1 MKKKMIIWINKPNEA
16 TKLEFDVL
24 AVELLTHQPSDYFDY
39 FLIGLP
45 LDEKIEQKELSL
57 SDLHEINQMRTKIIQ
72 LISKAADDG
81 KF

>member
-1 MKKKMIIWINKPNEA
+1 MIIWINKPNEIS
-16 TKLEFDVL
+16 KLEFDVL

-45 LDEKIEQKELSL
+45 LDEEIKKKDLSL

-72 LISKAADDG
+72 LISKAADDE